1 MRFCFFAER
10 QVGLN
15 SFAAAIEPYIR
26 AQGHQWR
33 DVTYVEQNG
42 IIERL
47 PLPRR
52 VAGTMRGFLQ
62 VLKTL
67 QRERY
72 DALLFMTHNPAV
84 FHQAAIAKIPTV
96 LWTDVT
102 PTLLDLQAAHYD
114 HPTDRFPPVQW
125 MKTALVRSTF
135 QRAALCL
142 GFSEWA
148 RASFVRDYGVA
159 VNRTAVVRPGIDLDR
174 WRAQARVPNPVTP
187 RILFVGGNFE
197 RKGGK
202 LLLDVFRT
210 YLRGRVELD
219 LVTRD
224 PVPKEPGVNL
234 YQGLTIASRELFEL
248 YRTASMFVLPTLA
261 DCSPMAALEAMA
273 MGLPV
278 VISDVGGICD
288 MVEPGRSGYLINS
301 NDGSALRSAIEELL
315 ADPSRRAAF
324 GARGRAIVEQRF
336 SAKTTAQCLTNL
348 LAQCARARSTVR
360 TYP

>member
-10 QVGLN
+10 QVGIG
-15 SFAAAIEPYIR
+15 SAAAAIEPYIR
-26 AQGHQWR
+26 AQGHQWH
-33 DVTYVEQNG
+33 DVTYVEPNG

-52 VAGTMRGFLQ
+52 AVGTMRGFLQ
-62 VLKTL
+62 VLKRV
-67 QRERY
+67 QHERY
-72 DALLFMTHNPAV
+72 DALLFLTHNPAV
-84 FHQAAIAKIPTV
+84 LHPGAIARTPTI

-102 PTLLDLQAAHYD
+102 PALLDLQAAHYD
-114 HPTDRFPPVQW
+114 HPTDRLPPVQW
-125 MKTALVRSTF
+125 IKSALVRSTF

-142 GFSEWA
+142 GWSEWA
-148 RASFVRDYGVA
+148 RASFVRDYCIA
-159 VNRTAVVRPGIDLDR
+159 PSHTAVVPPGIDLDR
-174 WRAQARVPNPVTP
+174 WRAQPRVSNLLSP
-187 RILFVGGNFE
+187 RILFVGGHFE

-210 YLRGRVELD
+210 HLRGRVELD

-224 PVPKEPGVNL
+224 AIPEEPGVRV
-234 YQGLTIASRELFEL
+234 YRGLTTASPELLEL

-261 DCSPMAALEAMA
+261 DCFSMVALEAMA

-278 VISDVGGICD
+278 VVSDVGGISD
-288 MVEPGRSGYLINS
+288 IVEPGQSGYLINL

-324 GARGRAIVEQRF
+324 GARGRAVVEQRF
-336 SAKTTAQCLTNL
+336 SADTTAQCLIDL
-348 LAQCARARSTVR
+348 LTQCARARPAR
-360 TYP
+360 R

>member
-1 MRFCFFAER
+1 MRFCFFSER
-10 QVGLN
+10 QVGIG
-15 SFAAAIEPYIR
+15 SAAAAIEPYIR

-33 DVTYVEQNG
+33 DVTYFEQNG
-42 IIERL
+42 IFERL

-72 DALLFMTHNPAV
+72 DALLFLTHNPAV
-84 FHQAAIAKIPTV
+84 FHQAAIVKIPTV

-102 PTLLDLQAAHYD
+102 PALLDLQAAHYD
-114 HPTDRFPPVQW
+114 HPTDRFFPIQW

-142 GFSEWA
+142 AWSEWA
-148 RASFVRDYGVA
+148 RSSFVRDYGIA
-159 VNRTAVVRPGIDLDR
+159 ANHTAVVPPGIDLAR
-174 WRAQARVPNPVTP
+174 WRARGRVSNPLTP

-210 YLRGRVELD
+210 YLRGRAELD

-224 PVPKEPGVNL
+224 SIPNEPGVSC
-234 YQGLTIASRELFEL
+234 YQGLTPASPELFEL
-248 YRTASMFVLPTLA
+248 YSRASMFVLPTQA
-261 DCSPMAALEAMA
+261 DCFSMAALEAMA

-278 VISDVGGICD
+278 VASDVGGIGD
-288 MVEPGRSGYLINS
+288 IVEPGRSGYLINS
-301 NDGSALRSAIEELL
+301 NDGTALRCAIEELL
-315 ADPSRRAAF
+315 ADPSRCTAL
-324 GARGRAIVEQRF
+324 GARGRAVVEQRF
-336 SAKTTAQCLTNL
+336 SADRSAQCLMNL
-348 LAQCARARSTVR
+348 LAQCARARSAL
-360 TYP
+360 

>member
-10 QVGLN
+10 QVGIG
-15 SFAAAIEPYIR
+15 SAAAAIEPYIR
-26 AQGHQWR
+26 AQGHQWH
-33 DVTYVEQNG
+33 DVTYLEQNG

-62 VLKTL
+62 VLKTV

-72 DALLFMTHNPAV
+72 DALLFLTHNPAV
-84 FHQAAIAKIPTV
+84 FHQAAIAKTPTV

-102 PTLLDLQAAHYD
+102 PALLDLQAVHYD
-114 HPTDRFPPVQW
+114 HPTDRFLPVQW

-135 QRAALCL
+135 RRAALCL
-142 GFSEWA
+142 GWSEWA
-148 RASFVRDYGVA
+148 RASFVRDYGIA
-159 VNRTAVVRPGIDLDR
+159 ANHTAVVPPGIDLER
-174 WRAQARVPNPVTP
+174 WRALGRVSNPLTP

-224 PVPKEPGVNL
+224 SIPKEPGVRL
-234 YQGLTIASRELFEL
+234 YRGLTPASPELFEL
-248 YRTASMFVLPTLA
+248 YRTASMFVLPTQA
-261 DCSPMAALEAMA
+261 DCFSMAVLEAMA

-278 VISDVGGICD
+278 VVSDVGGISD
-288 MVEPGRSGYLINS
+288 IVEPGRSGYLINS

-315 ADPSRRAAF
+315 ADPSRSAAF
-324 GARGRAIVEQRF
+324 GARGRAVVEQRF
-336 SAKTTAQCLTNL
+336 SADTTAHCLMNL
-348 LAQCARARSTVR
+348 LAQCARARSTV
-360 TYP
+360 